1 MDRERDREDELARLR
16 ERVDDLEREARAA
29 RGNEALLRSVL
40 ENAPDFIVRVTI
52 DGTMLFLNRV
62 APGLTME
69 ASVGRSV
76 LDFVAPESH
85 EVVLRTLARV
95 ARTGEPGTYECKA
108 VGPHGSMS
116 DYGTTVSP
124 IREGD
129 RVVALTLIARDVTA
143 QKATERALRESEEKL
158 RLAIGATGVGTW
170 SWDLK
175 GDVVSWDEALCRTFG
190 VPCAPKSYDE
200 FLALMHPDDR
210 ARVGAH
216 VQRSAETGVYPD
228 LEHRIVRPDGETRWL
243 LGKASFVRDASG
255 SATLLIGGTFDIT
268 DRKRFEERLRHAQ
281 KMEAIGQ
288 LSAGIAHNFNNM
300 LAVIV
305 PSMEVAAARADA
317 TTADVLAGA
326 LDAAMRAAA
335 IVRELMLVSGKSRTM
350 DRKPVAIEALVERTV
365 RMCQSTFD
373 PGITLDLR
381 VAPQLPLVV
390 ANGGQ
395 IGQALLNVLINA
407 RDAVQAAPEARPR
420 AIRVRVE
427 GSEHQ
432 VVVRVEDDGCGMDE
446 DTRRRVFEP
455 FFTTKEVGRGTGL
468 GLATTYAIVTD
479 HGGAIECVSTL
490 GVGTTFTLTF
500 PAVQAVEREDGRA
513 GSAPGV
519 VGGSERVLVVDD
531 EALVRATV
539 ARTLRGA
546 GYEVLEA
553 ADGEAAIRVLSSEG
567 DTLDLVLLD
576 ESMPR
581 LSGRGVLETMRARAL
596 DVPVI
601 AWTAHVGAIEGVR
614 AVLNKPVTSATLL
627 RTVRQIL
634 DG

>member
-1 MDRERDREDELARLR
+1 MIDGDDELARLR
-16 ERVDDLEREARAA
+16 GRVDELERAARAA
-29 RGNEALLRSVL
+29 RSTEALLRSVL
-40 ENAPDFIVRVTI
+40 ENAPDFIVRASV
-52 DGTMLFLNRV
+52 DGTVLFLNRV
-62 APGLTME
+62 APGLTVE
-69 ASVGRSV
+69 GSVGRSV

-85 EVVLRTLARV
+85 EIVLRTLDHV

-108 VGPHGSMS
+108 IGPHGSMS
-116 DYGTTVSP
+116 DYSTTVSP
-124 IREGD
+124 IKEGD
-129 RVVALTLIARDVTA
+129 RVVALTLMIRDISA
-143 QKATERALRESEEKL
+143 QKATERALRESDEKL
-158 RLAIGATGVGTW
+158 RLAIGATGAGIW

-175 GDVVSWDEALCRTFG
+175 SDVVSWDEALCRIFG
-190 VPCAPKSYDE
+190 VPYAPRSYDE
-200 FLALMHPDDR
+200 FLALIHPDDR

-255 SATLLIGGTFDIT
+255 SGSLLIGGTFDIT
-268 DRKRFEERLRHAQ
+268 DRRRFEDQLRHAQ

-300 LAVIV
+300 LAVII
-305 PSMEVAAARADA
+305 PSIEVAATRADK
-317 TTADVLAGA
+317 TTAEVLAGA

-335 IVRELMLVSGKSRTM
+335 IVRELMLASGKSRTT
-350 DRKPVAIEALVERTV
+350 DRKPVAIETLVERTV
-365 RMCQSTFD
+365 RMCQTTFD

-381 VAPQLPLVV
+381 VDPRIPLVV
-390 ANGGQ
+390 ANEGQ

-407 RDAVQAAPEARPR
+407 RDAVRAAPEPRRR
-420 AIRVRVE
+420 AIRVSVE
-427 GSEHQ
+427 SSGRE
-432 VVVRVEDDGCGMDE
+432 VAVRVEDDGCGMDE
-446 DTRRRVFEP
+446 ETRRRVFEP

-479 HGGAIECVSTL
+479 HGGAIECASTL
-490 GVGTTFTLTF
+490 GSGTTFTLTF
-500 PAVQAVEREDGRA
+500 PAAPPVVERVDEHAR
-513 GSAPGV
+513 SAPGV
-519 VGGSERVLVVDD
+519 AGGSERVLVVDD

-553 ADGEAAIRVLSSEG
+553 ADGEAALGVLCAQG
-567 DTLDLVLLD
+567 DAIDLVLLD

-581 LSGRGVLETMRARAL
+581 LSGRGVLEGMSARRV

-601 AWTAHVGAIEGVR
+601 AWTAHVGAIDGVR

-627 RTVRQIL
+627 RTVRQVL

>member
-1 MDRERDREDELARLR
+1 MTDRDDELARLR
-16 ERVDDLEREARAA
+16 ERVDGLERETHAA
-29 RGNEALLRSVL
+29 RSTEALLRSVL
-40 ENAPDFIVRVTI
+40 ENAPDFIARVTV
-52 DGTMLFLNRV
+52 DGRLLFINRV
-62 APGLTME
+62 APGLTVE
-69 ASVGRSV
+69 RSLGRSV
-76 LDFVAPESH
+76 LDFVAPESR
-85 EVVLRTLARV
+85 ELVLRTLDHV
-95 ARTGEPGTYECKA
+95 ARTGEPGTYECKGI
-108 VGPHGSMS
+108 GPHGSVS

-124 IREGD
+124 IKEGD
-129 RVVALTLIARDVTA
+129 RVVALTLIARDVTG
-143 QKATERALRESEEKL
+143 QKATERALRESDEKL
-158 RLAIGATGVGTW
+158 RLAIGATGVGIW

-175 GDVVSWDEALCRTFG
+175 TDVVSWDEALCRIFG
-190 VPCAPKSYDE
+190 VPCAPQSYDE

-216 VQRSAETGVYPD
+216 VQRSVETGVYPD

-243 LGKASFVRDASG
+243 LGKASTVRDGSG
-255 SATLLIGGTFDIT
+255 NLAQLIGGTFDIT
-268 DRKRFEERLRHAQ
+268 DRKRFEEQLRHAQ

-305 PSMEVAAARADA
+305 PSVEAASARADA
-317 TTADVLAGA
+317 TTGDMLAGA

-335 IVRELMLVSGKSRTM
+335 IVRELMLVSGRSRTA

-365 RMCQSTFD
+365 RMCQATFD
-373 PGITLDLR
+373 PRFTVDLR
-381 VAPQLPLVV
+381 VAPEPTLVV
-390 ANGGQ
+390 GNAGQ
-395 IGQALLNVLINA
+395 IEQALLNVLINA
-407 RDAVQAAPEARPR
+407 RDAVQAVAEARPP

-427 GSEHQ
+427 SSEHQ

-446 DTRRRVFEP
+446 ETRRRVFEP

-479 HGGAIECVSTL
+479 HGGAIECASTL

-500 PAVQAVEREDGRA
+500 PVAQAVERDHERA
-513 GSAPGV
+513 RAAPGV
-519 VGGSERVLVVDD
+519 AGGSERVLVVDD
-531 EALVRATV
+531 EALVRAAVTQ
-539 ARTLRGA
+539 TLRGA

-553 ADGEAAIRVLSSEG
+553 ADGEAALRVLFAEG
-567 DTLDLVLLD
+567 DAIDLVLLD
-576 ESMPR
+576 ESMPK
-581 LSGRGVLETMRARAL
+581 LSGRGVLEGMRTRRV

-601 AWTAHVGAIEGVR
+601 GWTAHVGVMEGVR

-627 RTVRQIL
+627 RTVRQVL